1 MSQNIIRAITK
12 SHAVPA
18 AKRLGYTQQSQVDNV
33 YVFCV
38 TRLSSFLT
46 TATMPCRLPHMTVHR
61 GWRRKVEHTCVQRN
75 SCIFHF
81 FCAILYTGQAN
92 GIYAKF

>member
-33 YVFCV
+33 YVFYV

-46 TATMPCRLPHMTVHR
+46 TATMPCRLPHIYIDHPCATLHR
-61 GWRRKVEHTCVQRN
+61 GWRRKVEHTCVQR
-75 SCIFHF
+75 
-81 FCAILYTGQAN
+81 
-92 GIYAKF
+92 